1 MSKIQLLRAF
11 LNQRLTVAADEIF
24 GAVEKTIAEYQ
35 EEVSRSKK
43 ENDRLQNILDI
54 VIKPEIKLQ
63 RAGL

>member
-1 MSKIQLLRAF
+1 MSKIQLLRVF
-11 LNQRLTVAADEIF
+11 LNQRLTVAAEEIF

-43 ENDRLQNILDI
+43 ENDRLQKILDI

>member
-1 MSKIQLLRAF
+1 
-11 LNQRLTVAADEIF
+11 VAADEIF

>member
-1 MSKIQLLRAF
+1 MLRVF
-11 LNQRLTVAADEIF
+11 LNQRLTVAAEEIF

-35 EEVSRSKK
+35 EEVSRSKE

>member
-1 MSKIQLLRAF
+1 MSKIQMLRVF
-11 LNQRLTVAADEIF
+11 LNQRLTVAAEEIF

-35 EEVSRSKK
+35 EEVSRSKE